1 MKHKLNDLKCRV
13 EVKWVHITIYFFL
26 KKKTDYKQEIN
37 NEYNVTQPI

>member
-13 EVKWVHITIYFFL
+13 EVKWVHVTIYFL